1 MFICKR
7 NIIKGPARTCFR
19 GGFTLVELLVTISIF
34 VILTGVVLFNQS
46 KFNSTILLKNLAYD
60 TALTIRQAQTY
71 GINIKEFNT
80 GAVGAQDQFVPYG
93 VHFDKNQADK
103 SFILFADTKFDLT
116 NPTALTVFTGAVGAC
131 NPSEGCVNRYSIK
144 RGNYISG
151 LCVEDSSGCS
161 SVNTLDI
168 IFRRPNPDAKIF
180 GDGEDDKTGA
190 VITLMGADN
199 TSTTSVRVQAN
210 GLIEIK

>member
-1 MFICKR
+1 MFLRKR
-7 NIIKGPARTCFR
+7 NLNR
-19 GGFTLVELLVTISIF
+19 GFTLVELLVTISIF

-46 KFNSTILLKNLAYD
+46 RFNSTILLKNLAYD

-80 GAVGAQDQFVPYG
+80 GESGAQDQFVPYG
-93 VHFDKNQADK
+93 VHFYKNANK
-103 SFILFADTKFDLT
+103 SFILFADTEFSLDDPNKILH
-116 NPTALTVFTGAVGAC
+116 PYTGVVGTC

-144 RGNYISG
+144 RGNYISD
-151 LCVEDSSGCS
+151 LCVEANGSCS

-180 GDGEDDKTGA
+180 GDGVDDKTGA